1 MNPIESY
8 MTACTLITITASV
21 ISIIVNL
28 IGKAKAP
35 VTAQDERIAKLEA
48 RMDGAE
54 SHLNNDNKRLMQ
66 IEEGNRVTQQALLA
80 IMRHDID
87 GNNMDQL
94 KAAEIDL
101 QEYLINKGG

>member
-54 SHLNNDNKRLMQ
+54 SHLNNDNKRLIQ

-87 GNNMDQL
+87 GNNMEQL
-94 KAAEIDL
+94 REAESSL
-101 QEYLINKGG
+101 QEYLINKEV

>member
-48 RMDGAE
+48 RMDGTE

-87 GNNMDQL
+87 GNNMEQL

>member
-87 GNNMDQL
+87 GNNMEQL
-94 KAAEIDL
+94 REAESSL
-101 QEYLINKGG
+101 QEYLINKEV

>member
-87 GNNMDQL
+87 GNNMEQL